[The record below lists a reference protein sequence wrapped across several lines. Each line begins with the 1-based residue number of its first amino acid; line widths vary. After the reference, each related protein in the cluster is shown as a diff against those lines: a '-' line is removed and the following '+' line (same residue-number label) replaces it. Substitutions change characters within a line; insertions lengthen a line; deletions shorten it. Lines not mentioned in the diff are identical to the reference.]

1 MTEYGFEENVDFNPY
16 QTVQVQIEGDR
27 EVKREIRDYQITIDV
42 VLMDWEFMKH
52 VTDTQIQKEIDA
64 RMAQDAIREKKHQ
77 EKQDKH
83 DAAILIT
90 AFIVCTI
97 VIGLLGG

>member
-1 MTEYGFEENVDFNPY
+1 M
-16 QTVQVQIEGDR
+16 
-27 EVKREIRDYQITIDV
+27 DY
-42 VLMDWEFMKH
+42 EFMRH
-52 VTDTQIQKEIDA
+52 ITARQIQKEIDA
-64 RMAQDAIREKKHQ
+64 RIAQDALREKARQ

-90 AFIVCTI
+90 AFIVCTF

>member
-1 MTEYGFEENVDFNPY
+1 M
-16 QTVQVQIEGDR
+16 
-27 EVKREIRDYQITIDV
+27 DY
-42 VLMDWEFMKH
+42 EFMRRI
-52 VTDTQIQKEIDA
+52 TDAQIQKEIDA
-64 RMAQDAIREKKHQ
+64 RMAKDALREKARQ

-90 AFIVCTI
+90 AFIVCVL

>member
-1 MTEYGFEENVDFNPY
+1 M
-16 QTVQVQIEGDR
+16 
-27 EVKREIRDYQITIDV
+27 DY
-42 VLMDWEFMKH
+42 EFMRRI
-52 VTDTQIQKEIDA
+52 TDAQIQKEIDA
-64 RMAQDAIREKKHQ
+64 RMAQDAIREKARQ

-90 AFIVCTI
+90 AFIVCVL

>member
-1 MTEYGFEENVDFNPY
+1 M
-16 QTVQVQIEGDR
+16 
-27 EVKREIRDYQITIDV
+27 DY
-42 VLMDWEFMKH
+42 EFMRRI
-52 VTDTQIQKEIDA
+52 TDAQIQKEIDA
-64 RMAQDAIREKKHQ
+64 SMAKDAIREKKHQ

-90 AFIVCTI
+90 AFIVCTF

>member
-1 MTEYGFEENVDFNPY
+1 
-16 QTVQVQIEGDR
+16 
-27 EVKREIRDYQITIDV
+27 
-42 VLMDWEFMKH
+42 MDWEFMKRI
-52 VTDTQIQKEIDA
+52 TDAQIQKEIDA
-64 RMAQDAIREKKHQ
+64 RIAQDALREKARQ

-90 AFIVCTI
+90 AFIVCTL